1 MMARIGF
8 ARPDYYEESD
18 VRPETGYKG
27 GFEVPVAETGEDVRF
42 VKTTARIDKPR
53 R

>member
-1 MMARIGF
+1 M
-8 ARPDYYEESD
+8 
-18 VRPETGYKG
+18 G
-27 GFEVPVAETGEDVRF
+27 GFEVPTAETDEDVRF